1 MMFSRACDDAVRMT
15 RRHGVLTGLL
25 FLAVFLAATPGLAE
39 RARAD
44 HTAATPHSTRQWR
57 VFIVSSYDRNYIWSQ
72 QTQRG
77 VNAAMR
83 KLGYLA
89 NDAEERE
96 LDSGDAVENS
106 HIVIRK
112 AWMDTKRRDS
122 RADIARAT
130 SRITAEIKAFK
141 PDILMLG
148 DDNAAN
154 FIGNQF
160 VDTDLPI
167 VFWGINGLPLKYG
180 LIQRMDAPG
189 RNVTGVWQAGYHK
202 ESLDLLKK
210 LVPTA
215 QTFAILACDS
225 ESTRPNVKLI
235 EELAARG
242 ALPLRLVD
250 KVMTNS
256 YATWKARAL
265 EFAGKVD
272 ALYVLNHDTL
282 RDDDGN
288 HVSYLTAGRWYLENV
303 KIPEASHE
311 DQFVL
316 EGMLLTANDSG
327 FNQGHLAFE
336 MAHDILSRGLSPARM
351 AVRTPER
358 GPYMVNRMRARALG
372 IDLDDAIYLIDD
384 LIDRSLA
391 LER

>member
-1 MMFSRACDDAVRMT
+1 MMFRGCDDAVRT
-15 RRHGVLTGLL
+15 ARRYGVLAALL
-25 FLAVFLAATPGLAE
+25 FLAVFVSATLGSME

-44 HTAATPHSTRQWR
+44 HAAATSHSKRQWR
-57 VFIVSSYDRNYIWSQ
+57 VFIVSSYDRSYIWSQ

-96 LDSGDAVENS
+96 LDTRDAVETP
-106 HIVIRK
+106 HVVIRK
-112 AWMDTKRRDS
+112 AWMDTKRRDG

-189 RNVTGVWQAGYHK
+189 RNVTGVWQPGYHK

-288 HVSYLTAGRWYLENV
+288 HVSYLAAGRWYLENV
-303 KIPEASHE
+303 KVPEASHE

-391 LER
+391 LEQ

>member
-1 MMFSRACDDAVRMT
+1 MRAVCRRVAGALLVLVLAMT
-15 RRHGVLTGLL
+15 GA
-25 FLAVFLAATPGLAE
+25 LAQTSQPPRPG
-39 RARAD
+39 AD
-44 HTAATPHSTRQWR
+44 RQWR
-57 VFIVSSYDRNYIWSQ
+57 VFIVSSYDRSYIWSQ

-83 KLGYLA
+83 KFGYLTS
-89 NDAEERE
+89 DAEEQVLAEKDR
-96 LDSGDAVENS
+96 VES
-106 HIVIRK
+106 PRVVIQK

-122 RADIARAT
+122 RSDIARSTA
-130 SRITAEIKAFK
+130 RITAEIKAFK
-141 PDILMLG
+141 PDMLLLG

-160 VDTDLPI
+160 VDTELPI

-189 RNVTGVWQAGYHK
+189 RNVTGVWQSGYHK

-210 LVPTA
+210 IVPNA
-215 QTFAILACDS
+215 QSFAILACDS

-235 EELAARG
+235 EELSARG
-242 ALPLRLVD
+242 ILPLRLVD

-256 YATWKARAL
+256 YEIWKARAL
-265 EFAGKVD
+265 ELAGKVD
-272 ALYVLNHDTL
+272 AIFMLNHDTL
-282 RDDDGN
+282 RDEDGN
-288 HVSYLTAGRWYLENV
+288 HVSYLTAGRWYLENI

-336 MAHDILSRGLSPARM
+336 MAHDILSRGLAPARM
-351 AVRTPER
+351 AVRTPDR
-358 GPYMVNRMRARALG
+358 GPYMVNRLRAQSLG
-372 IDLDDAIYLIDD
+372 IDLDDVLYLIDD

>member
-1 MMFSRACDDAVRMT
+1 MT

-358 GPYMVNRMRARALG
+358 GPYMVNRMRAQALG

-391 LER
+391 LEQ

>member
-1 MMFSRACDDAVRMT
+1 MSAAMSG
-15 RRHGVLTGLL
+15 RRGLAL
-25 FLAVFLAATPGLAE
+25 RFAALAAAAALPRPAAGQT
-39 RARAD
+39 
-44 HTAATPHSTRQWR
+44 TAADRRRR
-57 VFIVSSYDRNYIWSQ
+57 VFVVCSYDRSYIWSQ

-77 VNAAMR
+77 VNAALQ
-83 KLGYLA
+83 KFGYVSQ
-89 NDAEERE
+89 AEEPDV
-96 LDSGDAVENS
+96 LDARDEFENGR
-106 HIVIRK
+106 IVLRK
-112 AWMDTKRRDS
+112 AWMDTKRRDG

-130 SRITAEIKAFK
+130 ARIVAEIRAFK
-141 PDILMLG
+141 PDLLLLG

-189 RNVTGVWQAGYHK
+189 RNVTGVWQSGYHK

-210 LVPTA
+210 IVPSA
-215 QTFAILACDS
+215 QTFAILACGS
-225 ESTRPNVKLI
+225 VSTRPNVKLI
-235 EELAARG
+235 EEMSARG

-250 KVMTNS
+250 KAVTNS
-256 YATWKARAL
+256 FEQWKEKAL
-265 EFAGKVD
+265 DFASRVD
-272 ALYVLNHDTL
+272 AIYMLNHDTL
-282 RDDDGN
+282 RDRDGN
-288 HVSYLTAGRWYLENV
+288 HVGYLTAGRWYLENV
-303 KIPEASHE
+303 RIPEASHE

-336 MAHDILSRGLSPARM
+336 MAHKILSRGLSPARM

-358 GPYMVNRMRARALG
+358 GPYMVNRQRARALG
-372 IDLDDAIYLIDD
+372 VDLDEALYLIDE

>member
-1 MMFSRACDDAVRMT
+1 MGFA
-15 RRHGVLTGLL
+15 RRILTVLL
-25 FLAVFLAATPGLAE
+25 FLATLAAAALGVTAQ
-39 RARAD
+39 ASAD
-44 HTAATPHSTRQWR
+44 QSAATPHAKRQWR
-57 VFIVSSYDRNYIWSQ
+57 VFIVSSYDRSYIWSQ

-83 KLGYLA
+83 KLGYLTS
-89 NDAEERE
+89 DAEERE
-96 LDSGDAVENS
+96 LDARDTVANAHV
-106 HIVIRK
+106 VIRK
-112 AWMDTKRRDS
+112 AWMDTKRRDG

-130 SRITAEIKAFK
+130 ARITAEIKAFK

-154 FIGNQF
+154 FVGNQF

-189 RNVTGVWQAGYHK
+189 RNVTGVWQSGYHK

-256 YATWKARAL
+256 YTTWKARAL

-282 RDDDGN
+282 RDEDGN
-288 HVSYLTAGRWYLENV
+288 HIGYLAAGRWYLENIR
-303 KIPEASHE
+303 IPEASHE

-358 GPYMVNRMRARALG
+358 GPYMVNRMRAQALG

-391 LER
+391 LEQ